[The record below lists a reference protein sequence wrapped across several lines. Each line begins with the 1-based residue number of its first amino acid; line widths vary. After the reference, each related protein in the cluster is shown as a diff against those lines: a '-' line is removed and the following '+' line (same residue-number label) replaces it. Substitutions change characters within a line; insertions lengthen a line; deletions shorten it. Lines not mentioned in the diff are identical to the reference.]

1 MSSFLNN
8 ENNVMFVQ
16 DYIVSQ
22 CNSFLLD
29 SPADVAIATV
39 QGLYGAYM
47 SMCYLFLKVTTFI
60 LLCPDLT

>member
-1 MSSFLNN
+1 MSSFL
-8 ENNVMFVQ
+8 NNVMFVQ

-39 QGLYGAYM
+39 QDYM
-47 SMCYLFLKVTTFI
+47 EPTCQCVICF
-60 LLCPDLT
+60 